1 MEVEAQ
7 TSAAAAA
14 AGDELRSLLSATLS
28 PDKAAVDAATE
39 GLSRIAASSDPR
51 FPISLL
57 AVAAA
62 DGDQGTKVAAATYL
76 KNYTRRNIDWGLSSP
91 ELYKEF
97 RDRLAQAL
105 LQVEPFLLR
114 VLIEVFRQVI
124 EKDFVK
130 ENLWPELVPQLKQVI
145 HSSNI
150 ISPGQH
156 PEWNTIN
163 ALRVLQSVVRPFQ
176 YFLNPKVAKEP
187 VPPQLEQIA
196 SEILVPLQVTFHHI
210 ADKVLLS
217 HDETNLEY
225 EQLLLI
231 TSKCMYFTVRSYM
244 PSRVKQIL
252 PSFCK
257 DMFRILESLDFNSQY
272 EDGATTRLKT
282 AKRCLIIL
290 CTLVTR
296 HRKHA
301 DDQMAHIVNSAT
313 RISSQ
318 SIHLHKLGPL
328 SDRIISLSFDVI
340 SRVLETGPGWRL
352 VSPHFS
358 SLLDSAIFPALAL
371 NGKDITE
378 WEDDTDEYMRKNLP
392 CELDD
397 ISGWAEDLFTARKSA
412 INLLGVIALSKGPP
426 VVSAASKRKKGDKSK
441 GKGER
446 SSIGELLVI
455 PFLSKFP
462 IPPQGEDVS
471 SKAVQ
476 NYFGVLMA
484 FGGLQDFLTEKKD
497 LTNTII
503 RNRILPLYSLDPCS
517 PYLISA
523 ANWII
528 GQLALCL
535 PEAMSTNIY
544 HSLMKAL
551 TMEDFDEL
559 SCYPVRASAS
569 GAIAELIENGYAPP
583 DWLVLLQ
590 VVMKRISVEDENE
603 STLLFQLLGTI
614 IESGQE
620 KVMPHIPEIVS
631 NIANTIMKLLPP
643 VPDPWPQAVER
654 GFAALVSMAQAWE
667 SSAPDENK
675 DIEMRVW
682 QSGQFAMAQTF
693 SHVLQKAWLLPVEQ
707 MGLSVCSSLPPLSCV
722 NDASILLEF
731 IMRSITSM
739 EETASM
745 KVFELVAIWADIIAC
760 WDSWEEMED
769 QGIFNTIKEAVNFH
783 QNFDSNGFF
792 LKILPSRSE
801 NSSQSSVISWVSS
814 FITRAIEAYPSAT
827 WRACSCMHTLL
838 HTPNFS
844 LGAEDTR
851 MTLAVSFAQAAFSRF
866 KSVSDSPSGIWKPLI
881 LVISSCYICYPDAIE
896 QVLRK
901 YDSNGYAIWASALA
915 QISSSSFNP
924 GLSSESE
931 IKLAVLTLATVIE
944 RLLALSTGGTKLLH
958 DCCVSLMESC
968 IHLKEVQEDGDDG
981 DGAEDLDDDDDDE
994 EEEDTDEDDEDSD
1007 DDDDVREETEEEF
1020 LQRYA
1025 AAAGGESIEIVED
1038 GDIDDETQD
1047 IELGSLD
1054 EMDVQQVVLSMMK
1067 IRPDLIRAQ
1076 TFPDGLMERM
1086 AETFPEY
1093 EQLFHVH
1100 RQA

>member
-145 HSSNI
+145 QSSNI

-163 ALRVLQSVVRPFQ
+163 ALTVLQSVVRPFQ

-272 EDGATTRLKT
+272 EDRATTRLKT

-301 DDQMAHIVNSAT
+301 DEILTLQF
-313 RISSQ
+313 SQ
-318 SIHLHKLGPL
+318 PDGTYSQQRNQNIKSKH
-328 SDRIISLSFDVI
+328 SF
-340 SRVLETGPGWRL
+340 TCPGWRL

-371 NGKDITE
+371 NEKDITE

-397 ISGWAEDLFTARKSA
+397 ISGWAEDLFTARKSG

-484 FGGLQDFLTEKKD
+484 FGGLQD
-497 LTNTII
+497 
-503 RNRILPLYSLDPCS
+503 
-517 PYLISA
+517 
-523 ANWII
+523 
-528 GQLALCL
+528 
-535 PEAMSTNIY
+535 AMSTNIY

-620 KVMPHIPEIVS
+620 KVLPHIPEIVS

-682 QSGQFAMAQTF
+682 QSGQFAIAQTF

-783 QNFDSNGFF
+783 QNFDSTGFF

-896 QVLRK
+896 QLLRK

-981 DGAEDLDDDDDDE
+981 DGAEDLDDDDE

-1025 AAAGGESIEIVED
+1025 AAAAGESIEIVED

-1093 EQLFHVH
+1093 EQLVHVH
-1100 RQA
+1100 RQALAILQ

>member
-7 TSAAAAA
+7 TSAAAAAA

-39 GLSRIAASSDPR
+39 GLSRIAAAADPC
-51 FPISLL
+51 FPIALL
-57 AVAAA
+57 AIAAGE
-62 DGDQGTKVAAATYL
+62 GDQGTKVAAATYL

-91 ELYKEF
+91 EIYKEF
-97 RDRLAQAL
+97 LDRLAQAL

-114 VLIEVFRQVI
+114 VLIEIFRQVI

-130 ENLWPELVPQLKQVI
+130 ENLWPELVPQLRQVI
-145 HSSNI
+145 QSSNI
-150 ISPGQH
+150 INPGQH
-156 PEWNTIN
+156 PEWKTIN
-163 ALRVLQSVVRPFQ
+163 ALTVLQSVVRPFQ

-187 VPPQLEQIA
+187 VPLQLEQIA

-217 HDETNLEY
+217 RDGTNLEY

-231 TSKCMYFTVRSYM
+231 TCKCMYFTVRSYM

-257 DMFRILESLDFNSQY
+257 DMFRILESLDFNSPP
-272 EDGATTRLKT
+272 ENGATARLKT

-290 CTLVTR
+290 CTLVIR

-301 DDQMAHIVNSAT
+301 DDQMPHIVNSAT

-318 SIHLHKLGPL
+318 SIHLHKLNPL
-328 SDRIISLSFDVI
+328 SDRILSLSFDVI

-392 CELDD
+392 SELDD

-426 VVSAASKRKKGDKSK
+426 VAPAASKRKKGDKSK
-441 GKGER
+441 GKVER

-462 IPPQGEDVS
+462 MPPQGEGAS

-484 FGGLQDFLTEKKD
+484 YGGLQDFLTEKKD

-535 PEAMSTNIY
+535 PEALSTNVY

-551 TMEDFDEL
+551 AMEDFDEL
-559 SCYPVRASAS
+559 TCYPVRASAA

-590 VVMKRISVEDENE
+590 VVMKRISIEDENE
-603 STLLFQLLGTI
+603 SALLFQLLGTI

-631 NIANTIMKLLPP
+631 NVANTIMKLLPP
-643 VPDPWPQAVER
+643 VPDPWPQVVER

-667 SSAPDENK
+667 SSAPDEK
-675 DIEMRVW
+675 EDIETRVW
-682 QSGQFAMAQTF
+682 QSGHSAIAQTF
-693 SHVLQKAWLLPVEQ
+693 SRLLQKAWLLPVEQ
-707 MGLSVCSSLPPLSCV
+707 MGLSICSVLPPQSCV

-769 QGIFNTIKEAVNFH
+769 QGVFNTIKEAVSFH
-783 QNFDSNGFF
+783 QNFDCTGSF
-792 LKILPSRSE
+792 LKIFPSQSE
-801 NSSQSSVISWVSS
+801 NGSQSSVISRVSS
-814 FITRAIEAYPSAT
+814 FITRAVEAYPSAT

-844 LGAEDTR
+844 HGAEDTR
-851 MTLAVSFAQAAFSRF
+851 MTLAVSFGQAAFSRF
-866 KSVSDSPSGIWKPLI
+866 KSVSDSPSGIWKPLL

-896 QVLRK
+896 QVLCK
-901 YDSNGYAIWASALA
+901 DDSNGYAIWASALA

-944 RLLALSTGGTKLLH
+944 RLLVLSMRGTKVLN

-968 IHLKEVQEDGDDG
+968 IHLKEVQEDGDDDD
-981 DGAEDLDDDDDDE
+981 DGAEDVDDDE
-994 EEEDTDEDDEDSD
+994 EEEDTDEDDEDSE

-1020 LQRYA
+1020 LERYA
-1025 AAAGGESIEIVED
+1025 AAAAGESIEIVEE
-1038 GDIDDETQD
+1038 GDVDDETQD

-1054 EMDVQQVVLSMMK
+1054 EMDVQQVVLSMMQ
-1067 IRPDLIRAQ
+1067 IHPDLRAQ
-1076 TFPDGLMERM
+1076 TFPNGLMERM

-1093 EQLFHVH
+1093 EQLFHAY

>member
-1 MEVEAQ
+1 MEVDAQ
-7 TSAAAAA
+7 TSVPAA

-39 GLSRIAASSDPR
+39 GLSMMAAAGDPR
-51 FPISLL
+51 FPLSLL
-57 AVAAA
+57 AIAAG
-62 DGDQGTKVAAATYL
+62 DLDQGTKVAAATYL
-76 KNYTRRNIDWGLSSP
+76 KNYTRCNIDWGLSSP

-145 HSSNI
+145 QSSNI

-163 ALRVLQSVVRPFQ
+163 TLTALQSVIRPFQ

-187 VPPQLEQIA
+187 VPVQLEQIA

-210 ADKVLLS
+210 TDKVLLS
-217 HDETNLEY
+217 RDGINLEY

-231 TSKCMYFTVRSYM
+231 TCKCMYFTVRSYM

-257 DMFRILESLDFNSQY
+257 DMFRILESLDFNNQS
-272 EDGATTRLKT
+272 EDGDTTRLKT

-301 DDQMAHIVNSAT
+301 DEQMPHIVNSAT

-318 SIHLHKLGPL
+318 SIHLHKLNPI

-358 SLLDSAIFPALAL
+358 SLLDSAIFPALQL
-371 NGKDITE
+371 NGKDIEE

-392 CELDD
+392 CELDE
-397 ISGWAEDLFTARKSA
+397 ISGWAEDLFTSRKSA

-426 VVSAASKRKKGDKSK
+426 VASAASKRKKGDKSK

-462 IPPQGEDVS
+462 IPPQGEDAS

-517 PYLISA
+517 PYLVSA

-528 GQLALCL
+528 GQLVLCL

-559 SCYPVRASAS
+559 TCYPVRASAS

-590 VVMKRISVEDENE
+590 VVMKRISIEDENE
-603 STLLFQLLGTI
+603 SALLFQLLGTI

-620 KVMPHIPEIVS
+620 KAMPHIPELVS

-643 VPDPWPQAVER
+643 VPDPWPQVVER
-654 GFAALVSMAQAWE
+654 GFASLVSMAQAWE
-667 SSAPDENK
+667 SSAPDENEE
-675 DIEMRVW
+675 IEMRAW
-682 QSGQFAMAQTF
+682 QSGQSAIGQTF
-693 SHVLQKAWLLPVEQ
+693 SQVLQKAWLLPVEQ
-707 MGLSVCSSLPPLSCV
+707 MGLSVCSVLPPLSCV
-722 NDASILLEF
+722 NDTSILLEF
-731 IMRSITSM
+731 IMRCINSM

-760 WDSWEEMED
+760 WESWEEMED
-769 QGIFNTIKEAVNFH
+769 QGVFNTIKEAVNFH
-783 QNFDSNGFF
+783 QNFDSTGFF

-801 NSSQSSVISWVSS
+801 NGSQSSIISRVSS
-814 FITRAIEAYPSAT
+814 FITRAIAAYPSAT
-827 WRACSCMHTLL
+827 WRACSCIHTLL

-844 LGAEDTR
+844 DGAEDTR
-851 MTLAVSFAQAAFSRF
+851 RTLAVSFAQAAFSHFR
-866 KSVSDSPSGIWKPLI
+866 SVSDSPSGIWKPLL

-896 QVLRK
+896 QVLCK
-901 YDSNGYAIWASALA
+901 EDGNGFAIWASALA

-924 GLSSESE
+924 FLSSESE
-931 IKLAVLTLATVIE
+931 IKLAAVIE
-944 RLLALSTGGTKLLH
+944 RLLVLSMGGTKVLK

-981 DGAEDLDDDDDDE
+981 DGGEDEDDDE
-994 EEEDTDEDDEDSD
+994 EEEDTDEDDEDSE

-1020 LQRYA
+1020 LERYA
-1025 AAAGGESIEIVED
+1025 AAAAGESIEIVEE

-1047 IELGSLD
+1047 IELGTLD
-1054 EMDVQQVVLSMMK
+1054 EMDIPQVVLSMMK
-1067 IRPDLIRAQ
+1067 IHPDLRAQ
-1076 TFPDGLMERM
+1076 TFPDGLMERVV
-1086 AETFPEY
+1086 ETFPEY
-1093 EQLFHVH
+1093 EQLFHESRYSKV
-1100 RQA
+1100 

>member
-1 MEVEAQ
+1 MEVDAP
-7 TSAAAAA
+7 TAAAA

-39 GLSRIAASSDPR
+39 GLSRIAAAADPR
-51 FPISLL
+51 FPIALL
-57 AVAAA
+57 AFAA
-62 DGDQGTKVAAATYL
+62 GDSNQGIRIAAATYL
-76 KNYTRRNIDWGLSSP
+76 KNYVRRNMNWGLSSSGV
-91 ELYKEF
+91 YKEF
-97 RDRLAQAL
+97 RDRLSQAL
-105 LQVEPFLLR
+105 LQVEPFILR
-114 VLIEVFRQVI
+114 ILIEVFRQVI

-145 HSSNI
+145 QGSSI

-156 PEWNTIN
+156 PEWDTIN
-163 ALRVLQSVVRPFQ
+163 ALTVLQSVLRPFQ
-176 YFLNPKVAKEP
+176 YFLNPEVAKEP
-187 VPPQLEQIA
+187 VPLQLEQIA

-217 HDETNLEY
+217 HDEIDLKH

-231 TSKCMYFTVRSYM
+231 TCKCMYFTIRSYM

-257 DMFRILESLDFNSQY
+257 DMFRILESLDFNSPP
-272 EDGATTRLKT
+272 EDGTTTRLKT

-301 DDQMAHIVNSAT
+301 DDQMPHIINSAT
-313 RISSQ
+313 RISKQ
-318 SIHLHKLGPL
+318 SIHLHKLNSF
-328 SDRIISLSFDVI
+328 SDRILSLSFDVI

-426 VVSAASKRKKGDKSK
+426 VAPTASKRKKGDKSR

-462 IPPQGEDVS
+462 IPPRGEDAS

-484 FGGLQDFLTEKKD
+484 YGGLQDFLTEKKD
-497 LTNTII
+497 LTNTLI

-535 PEAMSTNIY
+535 PEALSTNIY

-559 SCYPVRASAS
+559 TCYPVRASAS

-583 DWLVLLQ
+583 GWLALLQ
-590 VVMKRISVEDENE
+590 IVVKRISTKDENE
-603 STLLFQLLGTI
+603 SALLFQLLGTI
-614 IESGQE
+614 VESGQE
-620 KVMPHIPEIVS
+620 NVMPHIPEIVF
-631 NIANTIMKLLPP
+631 NIGNNTIMKLLPP
-643 VPDPWPQAVER
+643 VPDPWPQVVER
-654 GFAALVSMAQAWE
+654 GFAALVAMAQAWE

-675 DIEMRVW
+675 EIETRLW
-682 QSGQFAMAQTF
+682 QSGHSAIAQTF
-693 SHVLQKAWLLPVEQ
+693 SLVLQKAWLLPAEQ
-707 MGLSVCSSLPPLSCV
+707 MGLINSSALPPPSCV

-731 IMRSITSM
+731 IMRSISSM
-739 EETASM
+739 EEAANM
-745 KVFELVAIWADIIAC
+745 KVFELVAVWADIIAC

-783 QNFDSNGFF
+783 QSFDSTGFF
-792 LKILPSRSE
+792 LKMLPSQSD
-801 NSSQSSVISWVSS
+801 NGSQSSVISRVSS
-814 FITRAIEAYPSAT
+814 FMTRAIAAYPSAT

-844 LGAEDTR
+844 HGAEDTR
-851 MTLAVSFAQAAFSRF
+851 LTLAVSFAQAAFSCF
-866 KSVSDSPSGIWKPLI
+866 KSVSDSPSGIWKPLL
-881 LVISSCYICYPDAIE
+881 LVISSCYICYPDAIA
-896 QVLRK
+896 QVLCK
-901 YDSNGYAIWASALA
+901 DDGDGYAIWASALA
-915 QISSSSFNP
+915 QISSSSFSP

-931 IKLAVLTLATVIE
+931 IKLAAVTLATVIE
-944 RLLALSTGGTKLLH
+944 RLLVLSMGGPEVLK
-958 DCCVSLMESC
+958 DCFVSLMESC
-968 IHLKEVQEDGDDG
+968 IHLKEVQQDGADG
-981 DGAEDLDDDDDDE
+981 DGAEDVDDDDDDDDE
-994 EEEDTDEDDEDSD
+994 GEEDSDEDDEDSEEED
-1007 DDDDVREETEEEF
+1007 AREETEEEF
-1020 LQRYA
+1020 LERYA
-1025 AAAGGESIEIVED
+1025 AAAAGESIEIVEE

-1054 EMDVQQVVLSMMK
+1054 QVDIQQVVLSLMQK
-1067 IRPDLIRAQ
+1067 HSALRSQ

-1093 EQLFHVH
+1093 EELFHVH

>member
-28 PDKAAVDAATE
+28 PDKAAVDTATE
-39 GLSRIAASSDPR
+39 GLSRIAAASDPR

-145 HSSNI
+145 QSSNI

-163 ALRVLQSVVRPFQ
+163 ALTVLQSVVRPFQ

-217 HDETNLEY
+217 RDETNLEY

-301 DDQMAHIVNSAT
+301 DDFLSQMAHIVNSAT

-318 SIHLHKLGPL
+318 SIHLHKLDPL

-412 INLLGVIALSKGPP
+412 INLLGVIALSKGTPI
-426 VVSAASKRKKGDKSK
+426 VSAASKRKKGDKSK

-484 FGGLQDFLTEKKD
+484 FGGLQD
-497 LTNTII
+497 
-503 RNRILPLYSLDPCS
+503 
-517 PYLISA
+517 
-523 ANWII
+523 
-528 GQLALCL
+528 
-535 PEAMSTNIY
+535 AMSTNIY

-603 STLLFQLLGTI
+603 STLFFQLLGTI

-682 QSGQFAMAQTF
+682 QSGQFAIAQTF

-722 NDASILLEF
+722 NDASILFEF

-760 WDSWEEMED
+760 WDSWEEMGD

-783 QNFDSNGFF
+783 QNFDSTGFF

-844 LGAEDTR
+844 HGAEDTR
-851 MTLAVSFAQAAFSRF
+851 MILAVSFAQAAFSRF

-944 RLLALSTGGTKLLH
+944 RLLALSMGGTKLLH

-981 DGAEDLDDDDDDE
+981 DGAEDLDDDDE
-994 EEEDTDEDDEDSD
+994 EEEDTDEDDEDS

-1025 AAAGGESIEIVED
+1025 AAAAGESIEIVED

>member
-28 PDKAAVDAATE
+28 PNKAAVDAATE
-39 GLSRIAASSDPR
+39 GLSRIAAASEPR

-76 KNYTRRNIDWGLSSP
+76 KNYTRRNIDLGLSSP

-145 HSSNI
+145 QSSNI

-163 ALRVLQSVVRPFQ
+163 ALTVLQSVVRPFQ

-217 HDETNLEY
+217 RDETNLEY

-272 EDGATTRLKT
+272 EDRATTRLKT

-301 DDQMAHIVNSAT
+301 DDFLSQMAHIVNSAT

-318 SIHLHKLGPL
+318 SIHLHKLDPL

-371 NGKDITE
+371 NEKDITE

-462 IPPQGEDVS
+462 IPLQGEDVS

-484 FGGLQDFLTEKKD
+484 FGGLQD
-497 LTNTII
+497 
-503 RNRILPLYSLDPCS
+503 
-517 PYLISA
+517 
-523 ANWII
+523 
-528 GQLALCL
+528 
-535 PEAMSTNIY
+535 AMSTNIY

-620 KVMPHIPEIVS
+620 KVLPHIPEIVS

-643 VPDPWPQAVER
+643 VPDPWPQAVEW

-682 QSGQFAMAQTF
+682 QSGQFAIAQTF

-783 QNFDSNGFF
+783 QNFDSTGFF

-901 YDSNGYAIWASALA
+901 DDSNGYAIWASALA

-931 IKLAVLTLATVIE
+931 IKLGVLTLATVIE

-981 DGAEDLDDDDDDE
+981 DGAEDLDDDDE

-1025 AAAGGESIEIVED
+1025 AAAAGESIEIVED